1 VIPDTEHRDF
11 AKNAQ
16 EVMKRNYFMGSSKD
30 MLE

>member
-16 EVMKRNYFMGSSKD
+16 EVMKSVDERASDEVMK
-30 MLE
+30 